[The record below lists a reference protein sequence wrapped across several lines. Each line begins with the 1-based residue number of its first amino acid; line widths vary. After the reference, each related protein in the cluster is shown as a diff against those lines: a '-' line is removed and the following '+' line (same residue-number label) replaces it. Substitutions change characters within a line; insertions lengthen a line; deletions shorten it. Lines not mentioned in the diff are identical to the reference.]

1 MHPVRPWH
9 AGRVPLGTRSSAKP
23 ARRALSLRKSLNAIW
38 TRRDAV
44 SIAADLLAFITGLTL
59 SFNISVIGELPIAEL
74 VMLFTLPLLLAVQG
88 RRLNRVGV
96 KPIYILILLWLVSQA
111 VADLYRQTP
120 FVDWTRGE
128 ATIIFF
134 AIDFAFF
141 VVLLG
146 QNQRRKLGFMVG
158 FAIGSLLIA
167 RFAPT
172 ELAADD
178 PWKFGYATGV
188 NLLAVLAGSY
198 LFHIRRYLLCALVLV
213 GMVGINLL
221 ANFRSPVLLM
231 LIAAPFTL
239 PLIPE
244 RIGRL
249 RLLPRAGS
257 FSRMAVLALLA
268 LCAAAIAGGLVRL
281 ATTSGFIDEDAQ
293 AKNESQLQGGFLLA
307 GRPEIVVSSRAVL
320 EHPFIGWGSFAKSYK
335 FVEMLNDFQTKY
347 GFQTDL
353 ADTEENLQGL
363 IPAHSHIMGAWV
375 WAGMLGAVFWVY
387 IFLLA
392 GKALL
397 KLSLLKP
404 PLALFYAFL
413 LVSFLWDILFSP
425 FQAFRRGTESFLL
438 VVILDLLTRQD
449 FAIRLFA
456 PLSRSGWTRLS
467 PAARAAMIERNRTT
481 KPGKASGLQTS

>member
-1 MHPVRPWH
+1 
-9 AGRVPLGTRSSAKP
+9 
-23 ARRALSLRKSLNAIW
+23 
-38 TRRDAV
+38 
-44 SIAADLLAFITGLTL
+44 
-59 SFNISVIGELPIAEL
+59 
-74 VMLFTLPLLLAVQG
+74 MLFTLPLLLVVQG

-96 KPIYILILLWLVSQA
+96 KPIYILMLLWLVSQA
-111 VADLYRQTP
+111 IADLYRQTP

-172 ELAADD
+172 DLAADD

-198 LFHIRRYLLCALVLV
+198 LFHIRRYLLCALVLI

-257 FSRMAVLALLA
+257 FSRMAVLA
-268 LCAAAIAGGLVRL
+268 
-281 ATTSGFIDEDAQ
+281 
-293 AKNESQLQGGFLLA
+293 
-307 GRPEIVVSSRAVL
+307 
-320 EHPFIGWGSFAKSYK
+320 
-335 FVEMLNDFQTKY
+335 
-347 GFQTDL
+347 
-353 ADTEENLQGL
+353 
-363 IPAHSHIMGAWV
+363 
-375 WAGMLGAVFWVY
+375 
-387 IFLLA
+387 
-392 GKALL
+392 
-397 KLSLLKP
+397 
-404 PLALFYAFL
+404 
-413 LVSFLWDILFSP
+413 
-425 FQAFRRGTESFLL
+425 
-438 VVILDLLTRQD
+438 
-449 FAIRLFA
+449 
-456 PLSRSGWTRLS
+456 
-467 PAARAAMIERNRTT
+467 
-481 KPGKASGLQTS
+481 